1 MGDRGIVKMISEG
14 QLSLNFYTHWGA
26 SSLPTTVADGL
37 ARGVA
42 RWDDDSYLNRIIFSE
57 MIQHEVL
64 DETGYGISV
73 GDLDYDAWRVVTIN
87 HEFKTVEISD
97 MPKTWSFEDYVAAFS
112 SANVG

>member
-1 MGDRGIVKMISEG
+1 MGDRGLVKMVSEG
-14 QLSLNFYTHWGA
+14 EPSLNFYTHWGA

-42 RWDDDSYLNRIIFSE
+42 RWNDYSYLNRIVFSE

-73 GDLDYDAWRVVTIN
+73 GEIDHDAWRIVTID
-87 HEFKTVEISD
+87 HVAKTVEVSD
-97 MPKTWSFEDYVAAFS
+97 IPKVWSFEDYVAAFS
-112 SANVG
+112 SASVG